1 LNKFFH
7 RYLSFLNFTAHVTSI
22 FTFQQPKEKMRKSVR
37 VLSSPV
43 VAQRVR
49 SYSAVNATLPKFVR
63 IVEVGLRDGLQNEK
77 SLVPLQTK
85 LTLLNKLYA
94 AGLRTIEAG
103 AFVSPKWVPQMKD
116 TPEMFS
122 FLKEN
127 EKKYPEANFTALTPN
142 TKGFILNL
150 LSFILLYYSSS
161 CFVIHFL
168 HFLSLLLFNA
178 VGPISFC
185 FLFLLPFVRV

>member
-1 LNKFFH
+1 
-7 RYLSFLNFTAHVTSI
+7 
-22 FTFQQPKEKMRKSVR
+22 MRKSVR

-85 LTLLNKLYA
+85 LTLLDKLYA

-142 TKGFILNL
+142 TKGFVLNL
-150 LSFILLYYSSS
+150 LSFILL
-161 CFVIHFL
+161 
-168 HFLSLLLFNA
+168 
-178 VGPISFC
+178 
-185 FLFLLPFVRV
+185 